1 MIRNLKL
8 IFFILVGI
16 FIFFIF
22 LNALEKNNNY
32 LPDKISNEIETNFK
46 AKLLYKN
53 REVSLH
59 ELIANEDF
67 SIINIWASWCLP
79 CREEHSYLLNLNLV
93 NNINVIGINY
103 KDSEVNA
110 KKFLKELG
118 NPYVETLLD
127 PDGTISIELGAYG
140 VPETFLLN
148 TKSKKIIKKYIGPLD
163 NTKFNEI
170 LKIIKNEKI

>member
-16 FIFFIF
+16 FVFFIF

-53 REVSLH
+53 REVSLN

>member
-8 IFFILVGI
+8 IFFILAGI
-16 FIFFIF
+16 FVFFIF

-53 REVSLH
+53 REVSLN

>member
-8 IFFILVGI
+8 IFFILAGI
-16 FIFFIF
+16 FVFFIF

-53 REVSLH
+53 REVSLN

-79 CREEHSYLLNLNLV
+79 CREEHSYLLILNLV

>member
-1 MIRNLKL
+1 MIRNFKL
-8 IFFILVGI
+8 IVFIILGIFVFFIL
-16 FIFFIF
+16 

-32 LPDKISNEIETNFK
+32 LPDKITSQIEINFK

-53 REVSLH
+53 EEVSLD
-59 ELIANEDF
+59 ELILNEDL

-79 CREEHSYLLNLNLV
+79 CRKEHSYLLNLNLV

-118 NPYVETLLD
+118 NPYSKILD
-127 PDGTISIELGAYG
+127 PEGTISIELGAYG

-163 NTKFNEI
+163 DVKFNEI